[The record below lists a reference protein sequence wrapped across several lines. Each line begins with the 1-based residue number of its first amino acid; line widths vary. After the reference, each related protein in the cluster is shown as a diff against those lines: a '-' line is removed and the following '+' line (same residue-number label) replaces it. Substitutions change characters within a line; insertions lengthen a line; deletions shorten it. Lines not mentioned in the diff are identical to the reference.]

1 MAGIE
6 VESNQMRRSH
16 RVNVPIHAIINGK
29 LYTCKDWS
37 LTGIGVSG
45 LKEEYAPDSII
56 KASLLLKFTEAR
68 LEIPVNLKF
77 KVSRND
83 ISGFE
88 FVDLSE
94 SNRRVLREYL
104 ELSIEGRLESA
115 DGLLSIYNEPIIDSP
130 VKESVALSDS
140 EESTLGK
147 AYKKRANLYLGIG
160 VLLFLTIIATIYY
173 NTQYVY
179 RSIGVI
185 SGNFIKI
192 SPTVSGKISKI
203 DVKVGDRVEPN
214 TLLFELDEKVV
225 IDKIDIIDGKLNL
238 LNGETKTTSNA
249 ALVNQLRSD
258 YKESSDRYK
267 KMNELYS
274 RHMVTS
280 ADFLRVK
287 DKYQR
292 DKVRYLQEQDKYAS
306 QNSNRSILA
315 LKTQMEL
322 RKAELINK
330 LRYLRVSADNHGTVY
345 AIKSNVGNHVGS
357 GDEVV
362 ILQTNDQP
370 YVVCKVYKKEAL
382 SIQKGM
388 KAEVYIPSLDKTIL
402 ASVET
407 LGNLSINTESMI
419 SNEVSLKEVTVK
431 LDFIEP
437 IHSLPLNERV
447 KIWFYKPL
455 LG

>member
-16 RVNVPIHAIINGK
+16 RVNVPIHAIIDK
-29 LYTCKDWS
+29 TLYTCKDWS
-37 LTGIGVSG
+37 LTGIGVSE
-45 LKEEYAPDSII
+45 LKEEYTPDSII
-56 KASLLLKFTEAR
+56 EASLLLKFTEAR

-77 KVSRND
+77 RASRNG

-104 ELSIEGRLESA
+104 ELSIEGRLENA

-130 VKESVALSDS
+130 IKESVTLSDA
-140 EESTLGK
+140 EETKLSH
-147 AYKKRANLYLGIG
+147 AYKKRAGLYMGLG
-160 VLLFLTIIATIYY
+160 VMLFFLIITTIYY
-173 NTQYVY
+173 NVQYVY

-203 DVKVGDRVEPN
+203 NVKVGDRVEPN
-214 TLLFELDEKVV
+214 TLLFELDENAV
-225 IDKIDIIDGKLNL
+225 IDKIDIIDEKLNL
-238 LNGETKTTSNA
+238 LNGDIKTTTNTT
-249 ALVNQLRSD
+249 LVNLLHSD
-258 YKESSDRYK
+258 YKESSNKYK

-280 ADFLRVK
+280 TELLRVK
-287 DKYQR
+287 EKYQR

-306 QNSNRSILA
+306 RNNSRSILA
-315 LKTQMEL
+315 LKTEMEL
-322 RKAELINK
+322 RKAELLNT
-330 LRYLRVSADNHGTVY
+330 LRYLRVSADNHGSIY
-345 AIKSNVGNHVGS
+345 AIKSNIGNHVGS

-362 ILQTNDQP
+362 VLQTNDQP
-370 YVVCKVYKKEAL
+370 YVVCKVYREEAL
-382 SIQKGM
+382 SIQTGM
-388 KAEVYIPSLDKTIL
+388 KAEVYIPSLDQTVL

-419 SNEVSLKEVTVK
+419 SNEVSLREVTVK
-431 LDFIEP
+431 LSFIEP